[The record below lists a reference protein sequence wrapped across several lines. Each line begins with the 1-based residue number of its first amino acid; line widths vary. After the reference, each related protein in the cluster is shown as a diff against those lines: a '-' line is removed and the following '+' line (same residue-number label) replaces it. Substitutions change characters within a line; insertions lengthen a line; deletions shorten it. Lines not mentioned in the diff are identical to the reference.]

1 MTTEKSLV
9 RHGGLIVVCAVLALL
24 VGLGMMLR
32 TPPTYLASA
41 SVQLETRGSAAD
53 DANAAATAIAVL
65 TSRSLAREVA
75 DSLGDR
81 LGVDPAVRASR
92 VRANATATQPDPR
105 ASVLVVAWRGTDPQ
119 LATDVA
125 NLLASAYVRR
135 STATDDMHRG
145 AHTHALQHQVALL
158 AAEARE
164 RDRATDAYVR
174 RNSTFVPGA
183 EGTRTSAELDRL
195 AELRAATVDDRDL
208 LAATLNSISQDTT
221 ADDAGDVER
230 LFSTAAFMRAQNA
243 IGSAAA
249 LQARLHAQ
257 QDRRA
262 ELLTRLDRHDPDVAS
277 VERQIAATRR
287 DVRAV
292 AEGYVAGLSD
302 QVRRYDGRIGAIR
315 RGAEGLPA
323 QQNELARLQ
332 RQQQRAEDLVA
343 RMRERLSDASIV
355 AVTEAPSAQLLDV
368 AEAAIAPPEP
378 SRAVVLTLW
387 LVAGLGVGCG
397 AAVVRDR
404 FEPVPVRSEASRG
417 ARWLEPERAQRTQRT
432 STAKV

>member
-1 MTTEKSLV
+1 MTPEKSLV
-9 RHGGLIVVCAVLALL
+9 RHGGLIAGCAVLALV
-24 VGLGMMLR
+24 VGLGVMLR

-81 LGVDPAVRASR
+81 LGVDPAVRAGR
-92 VRANATATQPDPR
+92 VRASATVTQPDPR
-105 ASVLVVAWRGTDPQ
+105 ARVLVVAWRGTDPQ

-135 STATDDMHRG
+135 SATTDDMHRG
-145 AHTHALQHQVALL
+145 AHTLALQHQLELL

-174 RNSTFVPGA
+174 RNSTVDPSA

-195 AELRAATVDDRDL
+195 AELRAATADDRDL
-208 LAATLNSISQDTT
+208 LAATLNSISQD
-221 ADDAGDVER
+221 AAGDDAGDVER
-230 LFSTAAFMRAQNA
+230 LFSTAAYMRAQSV

-257 QDRRA
+257 QDRRT
-262 ELLTRLDRHDPDVAS
+262 ELLTRLDRHDPDVKS
-277 VERQIAATRR
+277 VEQQIAATRR

-292 AEGYVAGLSD
+292 AEGYVAGLSE
-302 QVRRYDGRIGAIR
+302 QVRRYDGQIGAIR

-332 RQQQRAEDLVA
+332 RQQQRAEDLEA

-387 LVAGLGVGCG
+387 LVAGLLVGCG

-404 FEPVPVRSEASRG
+404 FEPAPLRTETRRDG
-417 ARWLEPERAQRTQRT
+417 QWLDPRRTHTTERVATV
-432 STAKV
+432 KG